1 MADPHQKWTTSPKP
15 RPSLHR
21 YSNCTFPAYD
31 LTFFLRPHASCTE
44 RCLRARACLRIY
56 VNDFLPFQFAPSPFD
71 FSYLVPRYTHLACT
85 YRLYP
90 PPCVLAPSLSPSILS
105 ATIQS
110 AQARIQACG
119 FPSNPSPLERHLF
132 SHLAVAS
139 SITVGDPRVCVHA
152 SPNPSILNQAL
163 RAVAGRLPPPFHHS
177 QVPVFHAGES
187 HPCASVLL
195 RLPPLNFSHQ
205 KYDVGWLCMLMVA
218 DQPY

>member
-15 RPSLHR
+15 SPSLHR
-21 YSNCTFPAYD
+21 YSNCTFPASYD

-110 AQARIQACG
+110 AQAQIQACG

-139 SITVGDPRVCVHA
+139 SITVGDPEFVCTR
-152 SPNPSILNQAL
+152 L
-163 RAVAGRLPPPFHHS
+163 RTPRYSTRPCVRSLADYHSLFTIPKCQCSMLGSHTPVPPFCYDYHHS
-177 QVPVFHAGES
+177 TS
-187 HPCASVLL
+187 H
-195 RLPPLNFSHQ
+195 R